1 MKWLTSGLTRLERA
15 RGSRVKLKGFTII
28 ELLVVIVTLGIL
40 AGITAVSYRGIRE
53 RGDEARRQEDFAK
66 IIDAI
71 KGTRTKTGTTLTGS
85 MNGLSVSL
93 NNCSAEIDFRKER
106 VRQTNDCFRHYH
118 NLFNELERVSG
129 VDLSRVRDGD
139 GKNRPY
145 IIEMREG
152 VNGNNCDADKIKYF
166 DRQNQLVDGVDVPK
180 FYQAC

>member
-1 MKWLTSGLTRLERA
+1 MNGPIKLVRVKGFS
-15 RGSRVKLKGFTII
+15 VKLKGFTII

-53 RGDEARRQEDFAK
+53 RGDEARRKEDFAK
-66 IIDAI
+66 IIDAV
-71 KGTRTKTGTTLTGS
+71 KGTRAKTGTTLAGS
-85 MNGLSVSL
+85 MNELSVGL
-93 NNCSAEIDFRKER
+93 NNCSADIDFRKER

-118 NLFNELERVSG
+118 NFFNELERVSG

-152 VNGNNCDADKIKYF
+152 VNGNNCDVDKIKYF
-166 DRQNQLVDGVDVPK
+166 DRQNQLVDGIDIPK
-180 FYQAC
+180 FYQDC